1 MGLRLA
7 SRRIARYEETETHSA
22 KATSRRPAALFGVEP
37 SASTLKVFGVG
48 LSRTGTSSL
57 ASFFASMGLKVIH
70 FDKDLTAHLPRA
82 ANTSFEWRCV
92 YDGFDAVFDLPTAFY
107 YRELLA
113 VYPQALFVSSY
124 RSPDKW
130 YASFANYLRV
140 TSDGVYMGA
149 GLPIFG
155 RLLHKEVYGSEE
167 PNRDLWIERYE
178 AHYTDVKTTIP
189 DDKLLHLDVD
199 NWQTQPPAGQICTFL
214 TRSVGGVDIGDCP
227 SFPTDNSLRSVEDKY
242 SALRDKGKQLFT
254 ASTPLGETH
263 TQILYTWCIIF
274 FILSYFLF
282 LYA

>member
-1 MGLRLA
+1 
-7 SRRIARYEETETHSA
+7 
-22 KATSRRPAALFGVEP
+22 
-37 SASTLKVFGVG
+37 
-48 LSRTGTSSL
+48 
-57 ASFFASMGLKVIH
+57 MGLKVIH

-189 DDKLLHLDVD
+189 DDKLLQLDVD
-199 NWQTQPPAGQICTFL
+199 NWQTQSPAGQICSFL
-214 TRSVGGVDIGDCP
+214 TRSVGGVDNTTTAIDECP
-227 SFPTDNSLRSVEDKY
+227 SFSYVSIESVDAEEDSKLVSSSRY
-242 SALRDKGKQLFT
+242 ALNGKKT
-254 ASTPLGETH
+254 
-263 TQILYTWCIIF
+263 IV
-274 FILSYFLF
+274 FL
-282 LYA
+282 LAL